1 MPTTYCPECDA
12 VISMD
17 NPRDGAQFRCPEC
30 NVELEVISTDPFEV
44 YFTYEEEWDADWK
57 EDEYV

>member
-1 MPTTYCPECDA
+1 MPATYCPECDA

-17 NPRDGAQFRCPEC
+17 NPQDGAQFRCPEC

-57 EDEYV
+57 EDDYV